1 MNIDKFKYFFLDAV
15 RDLKR
20 NITLT
25 VFSLINVGATFFIVG
40 LFLIYLLS
48 FDKNSPTIFINN
60 KEMIV
65 VFRWLKIAVFFI
77 LPFLSLFLIVNAFKM
92 ATFQRMNEINIM
104 KFVGATNWFIRWPFI
119 IEGAI
124 IGIGGAL
131 IGNLSLFSVYSF
143 VYYKIMEFSPE
154 ITLVQPTFIINLMF
168 LPFIIAGIFIGPIGS
183 IIALRK
189 ILKCAV

>member
-25 VFSLINVGATFFIVG
+25 AFSVINVGVTFFIVG

-143 VYYKIMEFSPE
+143 VYYKIMELSPE
-154 ITLVQPTFIINLMF
+154 ITLVQPIIIINLIF
-168 LPFIIAGIFIGPIGS
+168 LPFTIAGIFIGPIGS

-189 ILKCAV
+189 ILKCVV